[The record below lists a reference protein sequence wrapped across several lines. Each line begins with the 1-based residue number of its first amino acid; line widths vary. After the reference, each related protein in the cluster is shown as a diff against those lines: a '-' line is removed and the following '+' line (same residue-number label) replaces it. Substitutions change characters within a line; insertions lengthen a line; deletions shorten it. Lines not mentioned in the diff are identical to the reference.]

1 MIRRFFTLLLVL
13 LMLANQGLCL
23 AHVHHGHVG
32 GGPEGH
38 DSRPHFHLGG
48 HAHHEG
54 GHRHEHGGHQHDDH
68 SRSDDSN
75 APMNSDDHSPTSP
88 CNLPLHG
95 DHDSDAVY
103 GKPVTLARMD
113 SSGSIVPD
121 KDLAAGLAC
130 VQVEHLDFRLLHARP
145 SGGRS
150 SFLADDG
157 CPIYLRAL
165 TLRL

>member
-1 MIRRFFTLLLVL
+1 M
-13 LMLANQGLCL
+13 
-23 AHVHHGHVG
+23 
-32 GGPEGH
+32 
-38 DSRPHFHLGG
+38 
-48 HAHHEG
+48 
-54 GHRHEHGGHQHDDH
+54 
-68 SRSDDSN
+68 
-75 APMNSDDHSPTSP
+75 
-88 CNLPLHG
+88 
-95 DHDSDAVY
+95 Y